1 MSARR
6 GYKMTELGEVP
17 EEWELVYFRQIV
29 YSYRNGIYK
38 PSRFYGR
45 GIPSIRMYNIKGGKV
60 NKAKA
65 PLLDVTKPESIDYGL
80 KPGDILINRVN
91 SIDQVGK
98 AGIVQED
105 LGAATFESKNI
116 RVRVR
121 PERCSPPYLAY
132 FLCTSLFL
140 KQIRSIIKPA
150 ASQATI
156 NQDDLDW
163 IQICM
168 PPLSEQQEIAS
179 VLSNVD
185 ESIQKNDQIITKTQQ
200 LKKGVVQQLFT
211 QGIGHTTFTQTE
223 IGKLPEDWKVCAIEE
238 IAQVKGRIGWRGYK
252 RTDLVDS
259 LDGAV
264 ALGVNN
270 ISPDNRLTLD
280 DIKRISLEKYQESP
294 EIQAKVGDLIIAT
307 RGSLGRVALIDKD
320 LGKTTISPN
329 VVLLKNVRIDSSY
342 LYYALLSPSVR
353 QQIRFT
359 SSATTIPLLTQ
370 DQIKS
375 LKTPLPEPLERQKIT
390 SILLTMDERIE
401 TAMQRN
407 EELHRL
413 KKGLANDLLTG
424 KVRVAVT

>member
-179 VLSNVD
+179 YSRTSMNLFKKMIRLSRRRSNSRKGSCSSFSHKGLDTRHLRKRKSV
-185 ESIQKNDQIITKTQQ
+185 SYPKIGKYAP
-200 LKKGVVQQLFT
+200 LKKLLKSRVELAGEV
-211 QGIGHTTFTQTE
+211 I
-223 IGKLPEDWKVCAIEE
+223 
-238 IAQVKGRIGWRGYK
+238 RG
-252 RTDLVDS
+252 L
-259 LDGAV
+259 
-264 ALGVNN
+264 
-270 ISPDNRLTLD
+270 IWLTL
-280 DIKRISLEKYQESP
+280 S
-294 EIQAKVGDLIIAT
+294 T
-307 RGSLGRVALIDKD
+307 
-320 LGKTTISPN
+320 
-329 VVLLKNVRIDSSY
+329 
-342 LYYALLSPSVR
+342 
-353 QQIRFT
+353 
-359 SSATTIPLLTQ
+359 
-370 DQIKS
+370 
-375 LKTPLPEPLERQKIT
+375 EPLH
-390 SILLTMDERIE
+390 L
-401 TAMQRN
+401 
-407 EELHRL
+407 
-413 KKGLANDLLTG
+413 G
-424 KVRVAVT
+424 